1 MKPAEHAVDPAGPA
15 RDWSFQQPGAA
26 DQDRDG
32 MQMEIAEH
40 LLGCLFEAIPA
51 PRNAKESPSWTGA
64 FSRTRQAVC
73 WLRRSAAG
81 IRYWASFTWRR
92 QPGAPHL
99 TTSTSS
105 WRPLSAAFWAGL
117 LKRKLKMADRGTLFL
132 YEVGELPLAFQSKL
146 LRVLQE
152 REFERVGGTQPIR
165 VNVRILAATN
175 RDLEGAIAAGAFR
188 RDLYYRLDVVSLDM
202 PPLRD
207 RRGETWQA
215 THAQI
220 VRIRS
225 RDAGPDRGI

>member
-1 MKPAEHAVDPAGPA
+1 MDGSVQPDSPGGVLAAPIRS
-15 RDWSFQQPGAA
+15 RDTVLGVIYLEAA
-26 DQDRDG
+26 
-32 MQMEIAEH
+32 
-40 LLGCLFEAIPA
+40 
-51 PRNAKESPSWTGA
+51 
-64 FSRTRQAVC
+64 TR
-73 WLRRSAAG
+73 R
-81 IRYWASFTWRR
+81 
-92 QPGAPHL
+92 
-99 TTSTSS
+99 
-105 WRPLSAAFWAGL
+105 AAFDDEHIQLAAAIGGIL
-117 LKRKLKMADRGTLFL
+117 GGPFEKEAQNGRPGTLFL

-207 RRGETWQA
+207 RRGERWQA
-215 THAQI
+215 THAQV

>member
-1 MKPAEHAVDPAGPA
+1 
-15 RDWSFQQPGAA
+15 
-26 DQDRDG
+26 
-32 MQMEIAEH
+32 
-40 LLGCLFEAIPA
+40 
-51 PRNAKESPSWTGA
+51 
-64 FSRTRQAVC
+64 
-73 WLRRSAAG
+73 
-81 IRYWASFTWRR
+81 
-92 QPGAPHL
+92 
-99 TTSTSS
+99 
-105 WRPLSAAFWAGL
+105 
-117 LKRKLKMADRGTLFL
+117 MADRGTLFH

-207 RRGETWQA
+207 RRGETWQ
-215 THAQI
+215 